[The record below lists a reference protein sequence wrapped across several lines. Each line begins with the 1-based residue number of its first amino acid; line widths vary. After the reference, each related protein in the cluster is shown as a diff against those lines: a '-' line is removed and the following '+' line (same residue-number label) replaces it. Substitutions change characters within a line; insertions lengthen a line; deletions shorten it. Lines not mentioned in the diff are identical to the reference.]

1 MTDNLITIQNI
12 EKSYFTGQGL
22 LGWDKHEEKILKNL
36 SLNIK
41 TNQIFG
47 LIGESGSGKSTLAK
61 IILLMTKFKGDIYFK
76 DFNLNDLNR
85 AELRKLRSKMQI
97 VFQNPYSSL
106 NPMHRIGEIIA
117 EPLKLHKVM
126 DQTAIG
132 KRVNELIELVGLSA
146 DAINKYPHEF
156 SGGQRQRIAIARALS
171 LNPEFLIL
179 DEPVSALDVS
189 VQAQIINLLVD
200 LKNQFNLTYL
210 FISHNL
216 DLVRL
221 ICDEIAIMYFGQ
233 IIETGPTELVYQNPQ
248 HPYTKLL
255 LSCILKPDTAI
266 ESLPIIND
274 ERTVKSLRGC
284 PFFQH
289 CPYAQNKCQDVA
301 PLLEP
306 SSIEPN
312 HQFACHYP
320 VSS

>member
-1 MTDNLITIQNI
+1 MTDNLIAIQNI
-12 EKSYFTGQGL
+12 EKSYFTRQGL
-22 LGWDKHEEKILKNL
+22 LGWDKHEERILKNL

-76 DFNLNDLNR
+76 DLNLNDLNR

-117 EPLKLHKVM
+117 EPLKIHKVM
-126 DQTAIG
+126 DHIAIG
-132 KRVNELIELVGLSA
+132 NRVNELIELVGLSL

-255 LSCILKPDTAI
+255 LSCILKPDTTI
-266 ESLPIIND
+266 GSLPIIND

-301 PLLEP
+301 PLLEA
-306 SSIEPN
+306 SSGEPN

-320 VSS
+320 EPA